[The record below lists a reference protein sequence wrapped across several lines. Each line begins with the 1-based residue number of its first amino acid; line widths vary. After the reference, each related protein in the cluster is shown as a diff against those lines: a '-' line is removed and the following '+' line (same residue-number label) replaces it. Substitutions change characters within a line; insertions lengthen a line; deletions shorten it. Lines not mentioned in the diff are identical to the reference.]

1 MSGIGIGTGYMTFA
15 LYLPI
20 LGQIV
25 MGAILAVAGI
35 LTLVLGHRKYERRN
49 KR

>member
-1 MSGIGIGTGYMTFA
+1 MTLA
-15 LYLPI
+15 LYLPV

-35 LTLVLGHRKYERRN
+35 LTLVLGHRKYVHRN
-49 KR
+49 KK